1 MAELVEQEKE
11 RRRYAFLGRTR
22 YRRVVVCPMLALGTL
37 LPAKGD
43 AMPEAYGGSTS
54 AILLTHDTKP
64 TKESGDGWTVL
75 TYELLEP
82 STDPGLSIPSDW
94 TVAPNARQVHLLV
107 TRGVQHREVLEIP
120 NGTTYSTVLESLA
133 MGTAYPGETGIWQ
146 SRLDDIRIREDSR
159 PGKAALTL
167 VFNPPSIRRALEENP
182 DHARLLA
189 DVSDEAV
196 RVHKDLDDH
205 LVWAEHWEAV
215 DSTYEGRR
223 WRPATGAGV
232 QHKSRTLLRL
242 QMAAS
247 NGILSTILHL
257 HDSLNEGAMFGGTCA
272 PGTLRMA
279 GAHIEQVISDQ
290 SLMYVDA
297 LMEYNV
303 GGWNNETTVQAYHY
317 KVYRLP
323 VYDNA
328 GDVIADR
335 YRMVGNWEPYGVP
348 YVTRLYELKPWSTL
362 ERTLVWT

>member
-247 NGILSTILHL
+247 KGILSTILHL
-257 HDSLNEGAMFGGTCA
+257 H
-272 PGTLRMA
+272 
-279 GAHIEQVISDQ
+279 DQ

-303 GGWNNETTVQAYHY
+303 GGWNNETTVQVYHY
-317 KVYRLP
+317 RVLKLP
-323 VYDNA
+323 VYDTDGA
-328 GDVIADR
+328 AIDDR
-335 YRMVGNWEPYGVP
+335 YRTVGNWEPYGVP